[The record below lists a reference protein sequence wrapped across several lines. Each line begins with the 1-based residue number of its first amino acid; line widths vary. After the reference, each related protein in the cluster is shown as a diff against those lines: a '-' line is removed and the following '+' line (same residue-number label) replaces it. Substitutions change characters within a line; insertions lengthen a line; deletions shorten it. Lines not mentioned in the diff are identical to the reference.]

1 MSKIKKGD
9 YIKITK
15 QGAYGEGCIFQVKRI
30 DEDGDIRI
38 DNSEFGGNN
47 DWYIRDEDYIIMD
60 QTDIN
65 AVRIGDIITNGEDF
79 RMVLDIYGTNS
90 VDVSTTEDEILD
102 IEDLECYLEDGKYIH
117 YFKQELKN
125 DEYRIYYPEEEKDV
139 EELTMS
145 EVCKELGRT
154 IKIKK

>member
-30 DEDGDIRI
+30 DEDGDTRI